1 MENLELYS
9 YVRDPLL
16 IGLSIEALQIDIKQV
31 YSSIELIPLLEALS
45 SHLTQQMPRSPLLQ
59 ALEPISG

>member
-1 MENLELYS
+1 
-9 YVRDPLL
+9 
-16 IGLSIEALQIDIKQV
+16 LSIEALQIDIKQV
-31 YSSIELIPLLEALS
+31 YSSIAPIPLLEALS